1 MRKLSLLL
9 PLLAALLAASGLAW
23 AEGRVLSA
31 GALELVDLDRGEAV
45 YSFVPGSGSVYD
57 ICVFPAGET
66 EAAYHI
72 SLYEGEQLI
81 SEASEGLTAIS
92 ERLTAGTVY
101 TLRLNGAGQVRLEA
115 ARHALSRCFE
125 QPMALSADGDS
136 YAKAIARSGDVHWYA
151 VTAELSLPEVLAGL
165 PEDSGLQLEARLFNE
180 SGRLLAEATQTAGGA
195 FLLDFMPRSGRV
207 YRVRVSATGGATG
220 LYTLTTAQGDGG
232 LPEALSLSQSTLKLE
247 GRQSRRL
254 TAIFSPSDATDAVFW
269 ESSDATVAKVSQGGM
284 VTGVSPGDAVITA
297 YGAGAVRARCR
308 VEVTRVP
315 VEGIRLL
322 TPNIDLNAGDEGAVE
337 WEIIPRN
344 ATRPDVAFELT
355 PEEGIVSI
363 DGSGRLTALEPGTA
377 SLTLRTLDGDCRVT
391 AAIQVSPP
399 PRRCRALLIG
409 EQNYAATVASTR
421 QGSANSVAGLRT
433 MLNQLDVDGEPFE
446 VRTALDVSRDGAIH
460 AIWETFHSATRQDM
474 SLIYITCHGYYA
486 NGMTCFQMY
495 DGSILTALELRMA
508 LDRVPGS
515 VVLLADCCGS
525 GGVIGQAGTTAD
537 ILAGINAVFSG
548 MAGPSMFDASR
559 FRVLASASIEQ
570 DSYRIGFEDREGESA
585 MATVFARA
593 VCEGCGW
600 SIEGGTRVELLADQN
615 ADGQVSLDELYRY
628 TARRVTAY
636 LSLGQ
641 SDYTQ
646 TVRVSPEGD
655 MSTLFGRTEGEEN
668 EDL

>member
-66 EAAYHI
+66 EAACHI

-180 SGRLLAEATQTAGGA
+180 SGRLLAEATQTADGA

-207 YRVRVSATGGATG
+207 YRVRVSAAGGATG

-322 TPNIDLNAGDEGAVE
+322 TPNIDLNAGDEGSVE

-460 AIWETFHSATRQDM
+460 AIWETFHSATRQDT
-474 SLIYITCHGYYA
+474 SLIYITCHGYYS

>member
-1 MRKLSLLL
+1 MRKLFLLL
-9 PLLAALLAASGLAW
+9 ALLAALLAASGLAW
-23 AEGRVLSA
+23 AEGSVLGT
-31 GALELVDLDRGEAV
+31 GALALVDLDRGEAV
-45 YSFVPGSGSVYD
+45 YSFVPVSGSVYD
-57 ICVFPAGET
+57 ICVFPAGEA
-66 EAAYHI
+66 EASFHL

-81 SEASEGLTAIS
+81 SEATEGLTAIS
-92 ERLTAGTVY
+92 ERLTAGTTY
-101 TLRLNGAGQVRLEA
+101 TLRLTGAGQVRLEA

-151 VTAELSLPEVLAGL
+151 VTAELSLPEVLTGL
-165 PEDSGLQLEARLFNE
+165 PDDPGLRLEARLFNE

-207 YRVRVSATGGATG
+207 YRVRVSAAAGATG
-220 LYTLTTAQGDGG
+220 LYSLTTAQGDGG
-232 LPEALSLSQSTLKLE
+232 LPEALALSQTELKLE

-254 TAIFSPSDATDAVFW
+254 SALFSPTDATDAVFW
-269 ESSDATVAKVSQGGM
+269 ESSDPAVAKVSQGGM

-322 TPNIDLNAGDEGAVE
+322 TPRVELDAGDTGAVR
-337 WEIIPRN
+337 WEIIPKN
-344 ATRPDVAFELT
+344 ATRPDVEFELT
-355 PEEGIVSI
+355 PEEGIVSV
-363 DGSGRLTALEPGTA
+363 DGSGRLTALEAGTA
-377 SLTLRTLDGDCRVT
+377 SLTIRALDGGCRVT
-391 AAIQVSPP
+391 AAIQVNPP
-399 PRRCRALLIG
+399 PKRCRALLIG
-409 EQNYAATVASTR
+409 EQNYAATVASQR

-433 MLNQLDVDGEPFE
+433 MLNQLDLDGEPFD
-446 VRTALDVSRDGAIH
+446 VHTALDVSRDGAIH
-460 AIWETFHSATRQDM
+460 ALWETFHGATRQDL

-508 LDRVPGS
+508 LEQVPGS

-525 GGVIGQAGTTAD
+525 GGIIGQAGTTAD
-537 ILAGINAVFSG
+537 LLAGIDAVFSG
-548 MAGPSMFDASR
+548 AAGPSTFDSSR

-600 SIEGGTRVELLADQN
+600 SIEGGSRVELLADAN
-615 ADGQVSLDELYRY
+615 ADGQISLDELYRY

-636 LSLGQ
+636 LALGQ
-641 SDYTQ
+641 SEYVQ
-646 TVRVSPEGD
+646 TVRVSPGGD
-655 MSTLFGRTEGEEN
+655 VRALFGRTEDEGDEG
-668 EDL
+668 

>member
-66 EAAYHI
+66 EAACHI

-101 TLRLNGAGQVRLEA
+101 TLRLTGAGQVRLEA

-232 LPEALSLSQSTLKLE
+232 LPEALSLSQSALKLE

-460 AIWETFHSATRQDM
+460 AIWETFHSATRQDT
-474 SLIYITCHGYYA
+474 SLIYITCHGYYS